1 MGKAFVSLFI
11 SLILLIS
18 FHIVFFIINMYFWII
33 DGYQVLFHGGTLIEN
48 LYYSIYL
55 KWMLL
60 LDALWI
66 LSIFVYAFRRKSYK
80 TNPQLHYLE
89 TKPKID
95 PNVCVIIPTFNEEKI
110 IQNMLNEFS
119 SQPYVKNIIVVD
131 NNSSDNTVNLAK
143 QSGAIVIE
151 KKINKGY
158 TDSCI
163 VGFRESLKTNSNI
176 ISLIDADGT
185 FSPNDLKKMIP
196 YLENCDLVLGTRQV
210 QTLTEKGNQN
220 SMFYVWGNMLL
231 AKLLQLK
238 YFSLLHLGI
247 VQLTDVGCSYR
258 CIRKDALE
266 IIIDELTNPIDSS
279 ILNPKNWLFSLYM
292 TMLSIENDLKI
303 VEIPLTFKKRN
314 VGESKSEVTKK
325 SKGIVY
331 GMKFLWFILK
341 R

>member
-1 MGKAFVSLFI
+1 MGKVFLSLFI
-11 SLILLIS
+11 SLILLVL
-18 FHIVFFIINMYFWII
+18 FHIVFFIVNMYFWIF
-33 DGYQVLFHGGTLIEN
+33 DGYQVIFHGGTLIEN

-60 LDALWI
+60 FDALWI
-66 LSIFVYAFRRKSYK
+66 VSILVYAFRRKSYK
-80 TNPQLHYLE
+80 TNSELHYLE
-89 TKPKID
+89 TKSKIN

-110 IQNMLNEFS
+110 IKKLLDGFFS
-119 SQPYVKNIIVVD
+119 QEYVKNIIVVD
-131 NNSSDNTVNLAK
+131 NNSSDNTVNIAK
-143 QSGAIVIE
+143 KSGATIIE
-151 KKINKGY
+151 KKINKGH
-158 TDSCI
+158 TDSCML
-163 VGFRESLKTNSNI
+163 GFKQSLQTDSNVV
-176 ISLIDADGT
+176 SLIDADGT

-196 YLENCDLVLGTRQV
+196 YLENCDMVVGTRQV

-266 IIIDELTNPIDSS
+266 KIIDELTNPNDPS
-279 ILNPKNWLFSLYM
+279 ILKPKNWLFSLYM

-303 VEIPLTFKKRN
+303 VEIPLTFRKRGG
-314 VGESKSEVTKK
+314 GESKSEVTKK
-325 SKGIVY
+325 SKGFVY